1 MIFSNFNTVKLE
13 DITDK
18 MATILFARVV
28 DSEDWSRRKQNLDK
42 ISTKRWKKLTLEKQP
57 KIKHHVTS
65 KTQFRWMKPCDVSGL
80 QGKVFIVVFIP
91 VFYKYLIY
99 LCFSC
104 IVVETSIGSILVTI
118 DKNKCLKIASSLYM
132 QVYSSK
138 VNKKYENFVP
148 ARRR

>member
-80 QGKVFIVVFIP
+80 QGNVYIVVFIP
-91 VFYKYLIY
+91 VDGNIGHKKI
-99 LCFSC
+99 LCFLLHQKNNLGRAGAEIFYFLYFIC
-104 IVVETSIGSILVTI
+104 LVLTFHFLCA
-118 DKNKCLKIASSLYM
+118 K
-132 QVYSSK
+132 
-138 VNKKYENFVP
+138 FG
-148 ARRR
+148 